1 MKNIILILLISTLSV
16 PIFSQD
22 TSTKSNLKDSV
33 MENKS
38 SFNED
43 DLFYLLNN
51 EDEKEE
57 VLVSAIFKGTK
68 IINLQSVEL
77 TNEQELQFIISHRF
91 GTINSGIMDLYG
103 LDYGSIR
110 MSFDYGIKDWIN
122 IGVARS
128 SYGKI
133 IDGSIKYELLHQGK
147 ILNLG
152 KLTSSPV
159 SIVGYSAIYI
169 DPVDWRDPNRLNFST
184 SRLSYVNQLHIARKF
199 NKNLSIQLSPTLLH
213 YNMVPKIGDNNDLFA
228 LGIGTRYKING
239 SISINLEWIPILSSG
254 VDIIHPLKNKNF
266 INSFSL
272 GCDIETGGHV
282 FQLMLT
288 NSIGMY
294 DESFVGGNTGTWKNG
309 DIHFGFNITR
319 PFSFKNSH

>member
-38 SFNED
+38 SFNAD

-213 YNMVPKIGDNNDLFA
+213 YNMVPKIGEENDLFA
-228 LGIGTRYKING
+228 LGIGSRYKING
-239 SISINLEWIPILSSG
+239 SVSLNLEYIPVFQRSFPDTLGILKKRNSLSIG
-254 VDIIHPLKNKNF
+254 VDIQ
-266 INSFSL
+266 
-272 GCDIETGGHV
+272 TGGHV

>member
-38 SFNED
+38 SFNAD

-213 YNMVPKIGDNNDLFA
+213 YNMVPKIGEENDLFA
-228 LGIGTRYKING
+228 LGIGSRYKING
-239 SISINLEWIPILSSG
+239 SVSLNLEYIPVFQRSFPDTLGIPKKRNSLSIG
-254 VDIIHPLKNKNF
+254 VDIQ
-266 INSFSL
+266 
-272 GCDIETGGHV
+272 TGGHV